1 MIEIYDVCAIIA
13 GLASKFIYFND
24 DVMLGSEVW
33 PDDFYTHANGQKV
46 YLSWNVPQC
55 SSGCPDTWVGDGYCD
70 QACNIT
76 DCLFD
81 GGDCLNATGDTVRAC
96 AVV

>member
-1 MIEIYDVCAIIA
+1 
-13 GLASKFIYFND
+13 
-24 DVMLGSEVW
+24 MLGSEIW

-55 SSGCPDTWVGDGYCD
+55 SSGYVHVLDLICPFPSCLICCVLLLYLFVVSCPDTWVGDGYCD
-70 QACNIT
+70 AACNIT

-81 GGDCLNATGDTVRAC
+81 GGDCLNATGDTV
-96 AVV
+96 